1 LPSDLPI
8 AIVGAGAVAQALGR
22 LFWLRGEP
30 IVALA
35 SRTRLN
41 AERAAAFIGPT
52 VEVVTWVELPRLAK
66 RVLIAVS
73 DDAIEAVARALATAG
88 MAAGTALHTC
98 GAKGPNALAPLRA
111 AGVACGMFHPLQT
124 VASPDQGVQSLEG
137 VAVGIAGDDAA
148 LEWAGHLVKV
158 VGGRRLY
165 VDADRLGCYHASA
178 VLASNALVAV
188 VDAAVALLTRAGI
201 EEPVA
206 LRALE
211 PLARTSLENTFR
223 LGPRQALTGPI
234 ARGDLATIAT
244 HLEAL
249 AQAPPGIDAL
259 YRAVSDRLLEISR
272 DRGLPE
278 PTIRALHAMLEGSK
292 RGEHQ

>member
-1 LPSDLPI
+1 MPSDLPI
-8 AIVGAGAVAQALGR
+8 AIVGSGAIAQALGR

-30 IVALA
+30 VVALA

-52 VEVVTWVELPRLAK
+52 VEVATWAELPRLAN

-73 DDAIEAVARALATAG
+73 DEAIETVAQTLAAAG
-88 MAAGTALHTC
+88 MSSGAALHTC
-98 GAKGPNALAPLRA
+98 GAKGPDALAPLRA
-111 AGVACGMFHPLQT
+111 AGVGCGMFHPLQT
-124 VASPDQGVQSLEG
+124 VASADHGVKNLEG
-137 VAVGIAGDDAA
+137 VAVGVAGDHAA
-148 LEWAGHLVKV
+148 LEWAHQLVKV
-158 VGGRRLY
+158 LRGRPLSI
-165 VDADRLGCYHASA
+165 DADRLGDYHAGA

-188 VDAAVALLTRAGI
+188 VDAAVTLLTRAGI

-206 LRALE
+206 LQALE
-211 PLARTSLENTFR
+211 PLARTSLENAFR
-223 LGPRQALTGPI
+223 MGPRRALTGPI

-249 AQAPPGIDAL
+249 AEAPRGIDAL
-259 YRAVSDRLLEISR
+259 YRAASDRLLEISR
-272 DRGLPE
+272 ERGLPE
-278 PTIRALHAMLEGSK
+278 STIRALHAMIEGPR